1 MNTVQPIRSLEKIKE
16 IEIVLKSQSMRNYI
30 LFRLG
35 IYSGLRISDI
45 LKLKVK
51 DLRNQDYFI
60 LKEKKTGKPKRL
72 LIQPEL
78 KIELNNYIKDMDDED
93 FVIGSREYKDTI
105 IITTKVKNENG
116 KYRNVEQKIK
126 NIASNSPLNRA
137 QAWNI
142 LNDVAKKVGIT
153 ESIGTHSLRKT
164 FSYWLYHY
172 SNKDISLIQKMLNHS
187 SPQMTLRYIGILDD
201 QIDNM
206 ISGFSYNNL
215 QNIKI

>member
-16 IEIVLKSQSMRNYI
+16 IEVILKSQSMRNYI

-72 LIQPEL
+72 KIKPEL
-78 KIELNNYIKDMDDED
+78 KVELNDYIKDMDDKD
-93 FVIGSREYKDTI
+93 FVIGSREYKNTI
-105 IITTKVKNENG
+105 IITNRVKKDG
-116 KYRNVEQKIK
+116 KYRNVNETIK
-126 NIASNSPLNRA
+126 NVASNSPLNRA

-142 LNDVAKKVGIT
+142 INNVAKEVGIT
-153 ESIGTHSLRKT
+153 ESIGTHSLRKS
-164 FSYWLYHY
+164 FGYHFWMK
-172 SNKDISLIQKMLNHS
+172 NKHNPRVLVILQDIFNHS
-187 SPQMTLRYIGILDD
+187 SPHITLKYIGIAQDEMDD
-201 QIDNM
+201 LVDD
-206 ISGFSYNNL
+206 FDYDYAV
-215 QNIKI
+215 

>member
-16 IEIVLKSQSMRNYI
+16 IEIILKSQSMRNYI

-51 DLRNQDYFI
+51 DLHNQDYFI

-72 LIQPEL
+72 KIKPEL
-78 KIELNNYIKDMDDED
+78 KVELNDYIKDMDNED

-105 IITTKVKNENG
+105 TITNRIKKDG
-116 KYRNVEQKIK
+116 KYRNVNETIK
-126 NIASNSPLNRA
+126 NVASNSPLNRA

-142 LNDVAKKVGIT
+142 INNVAKEVGIT
-153 ESIGTHSLRKT
+153 ESIGTHSLRKS
-164 FSYWLYHY
+164 FGYHFWMK
-172 SNKDISLIQKMLNHS
+172 NKHNPRVLVILQDIFNHS
-187 SPQMTLRYIGILDD
+187 SPHITLKYIGIAQDEMDD
-201 QIDNM
+201 LVDD
-206 ISGFSYNNL
+206 FDYDYAV
-215 QNIKI
+215 